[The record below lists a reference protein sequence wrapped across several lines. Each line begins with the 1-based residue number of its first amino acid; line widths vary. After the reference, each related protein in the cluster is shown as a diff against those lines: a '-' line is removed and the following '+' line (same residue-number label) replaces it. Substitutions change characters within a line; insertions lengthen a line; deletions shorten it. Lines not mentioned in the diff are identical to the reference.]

1 MSGARDCKESLKRI
15 RMKLKNSERMDRA
28 REQMR
33 QKARELKKKGAELK
47 DKAAANST
55 LQRLRDK
62 MKRKEEEEEA
72 RKMGPSQE
80 EIDFND
86 RMYYDFMKAQKEAAR
101 RQEMEDEKGE
111 KSCRFDHGACL
122 EVLAAPRQKGVKMA
136 KKIKSTFFP
145 PRINRVLP
153 PCFIGHNFLF
163 IIINFGASFY

>member
-1 MSGARDCKESLKRI
+1 
-15 RMKLKNSERMDRA
+15 MKLKNSERMDRA

-86 RMYYDFMKAQKEAAR
+86 RMYYDFMKAQKEAEQAL
-101 RQEMEDEKGE
+101 DEPCWTG
-111 KSCRFDHGACL
+111 RHAVM
-122 EVLAAPRQKGVKMA
+122 VLALGYPQLLLFVIGLPFIALVFLCLLYTSPSPRDQRGSRMPSSA
-136 KKIKSTFFP
+136 
-145 PRINRVLP
+145 
-153 PCFIGHNFLF
+153 
-163 IIINFGASFY
+163 